1 MPPVRLTALLVI
13 VFINLVG
20 FRPTATDLAID
31 ASRLTARTAVTV
43 STTESAIISGKV
55 TSSYGAPL
63 AGVTLNLSGARTA
76 RAITDV
82 HGNYRFTNVNP
93 GNLYTLSPSLVN
105 YHFNPPDR
113 AFLLPGNETD
123 VGFIATFDA
132 AIGGNA
138 IDSSG
143 FFVRQHYLDFLGRE
157 PDDAGFNFWT
167 NEIISC
173 GADSEC
179 IERRMINVSAAYFLS
194 IEFQQT
200 GGFVD
205 GVCRASYGRAP
216 RFTEF
221 MHDTATVAEGV
232 VVGNPDWSERLAT
245 NKQAYLV
252 VWIQR
257 PEFQAAY
264 GGLSN
269 EAYVDTLLS
278 DTGITFTPGERDA
291 LVVGLNNNAASR
303 AEVLGQIAENERFV
317 SAKRNATFVMMQ
329 YFGYLRRDPDESG
342 YQFWL
347 DKLNQFGGNFEQAEM
362 VKAFLRSGEYRSRFV
377 PINPG
382 TSAVMV
388 DLNVADITGVGSGT
402 PFNAWRDSSGSGND
416 ATLVDSAKPFTLLL
430 DDEDGLPFVT
440 AVTAGTL
447 FSVPITATATK
458 TVFVVLRHFPDYP
471 LISSPPLYF
480 SSTASVYG
488 NYETSRYGGYLTNL
502 GGGTLEGGYNNEW
515 GVICWK
521 QNGASVTLFAN
532 GVQWVTF
539 TLSAASATTTLRIG
553 DLDGPSTQYRQLV
566 GFSTILSDEQILNY
580 SKQLLQQNSNGTSID
595 YLDAQNSATFA
606 NPAQAIFIRKPG
618 FPGLRPLVI
627 FDHAAGETERQ
638 FRDRV
643 EWRMLVNAAV
653 DAGYVVGF
661 SRQHNISW
669 GNNDSL
675 ADNEAIYNYAVAHY
689 AVDPARVAIVGD
701 SMGGVAAMLSFAA
714 PTSIPLKGAAL
725 YYPVQDVSFQ
735 HDYKIAMGVAIDAA
749 YGGSF
754 ALNGAGHNPVR
765 LSNSTWA
772 GKRFIWFASTLD
784 TLVPYEQNT
793 EAMRT
798 LIAGVATENT
808 FVELNA
814 NHNNPTAIMSTRQ
827 ALLDFLARCFQ

>member
-1 MPPVRLTALLVI
+1 
-13 VFINLVG
+13 
-20 FRPTATDLAID
+20 
-31 ASRLTARTAVTV
+31 
-43 STTESAIISGKV
+43 
-55 TSSYGAPL
+55 L
-63 AGVTLNLSGARTA
+63 AGVTVNLSGARTA
-76 RAITDV
+76 RAITDI
-82 HGNYRFTNVNP
+82 HGNYRFTGVDTD
-93 GNLYTLSPSLVN
+93 NLYTLTPSLVN
-105 YHFNPPDR
+105 YHFNPLDR
-113 AFLLPGNETD
+113 AFLLLDNKTD
-123 VGFIATFDA
+123 VGFTATFDA

-143 FFVRQHYLDFLGRE
+143 FFVRQHYLDFLARE
-157 PDDAGFNFWT
+157 PDEAGFNFWT
-167 NEIISC
+167 NQIISC
-173 GADSEC
+173 GTDSEC

-205 GVCRASYGRAP
+205 GLYRASYGRAP
-216 RFTEF
+216 RFAEF
-221 MHDTATVAEGV
+221 LPDIARVAEGV
-232 VVGNPDWSERLAT
+232 VVGNPDWSQRLAA
-245 NKQAYLV
+245 NKQTFLA

-257 PEFQAAY
+257 PEFQTAY
-264 GGLSN
+264 DALSN
-269 EAYVDTLLS
+269 EAYVDKLLS
-278 DTGITFTPGERDA
+278 DTGIMFTPGERDA
-291 LVVGLNNNAASR
+291 LVGSLNNNTASR

-317 SAKRNATFVMMQ
+317 SAKRNARFVMMQ

-347 DKLNQFGGNFEQAEM
+347 AKLNQFSGNFEQAEM
-362 VKAFLRSGEYRSRFV
+362 VKAFLTSGEYRRRFV
-377 PINPG
+377 PFNPTT
-382 TSAVMV
+382 TSGVMV
-388 DLNVADITGVGSGT
+388 DLNVADITGVGNGRS
-402 PFNAWRDSSGSGND
+402 FDAWRDASGSGND

-430 DDEDGLPFVT
+430 DDEDGLPYVT
-440 AVTAGTL
+440 AASAGTL

-458 TVFVVLRHFPDYP
+458 TIFVVLRHFPDYP
-471 LISSPPLYF
+471 LTSSPPLYF
-480 SSTASVYG
+480 STTAYVYG
-488 NYETSRYGGYLTNL
+488 NYETRRYGGYRTDL

-515 GVICWK
+515 SVICWK
-521 QNGASVTLFAN
+521 QNGTSVTLFAN
-532 GVQWVTF
+532 GVQWITF
-539 TLSAASATTTLRIG
+539 TLSASSATTTLRIG

-580 SKQLLQQNSNGTSID
+580 SKQLLQQNSNGNSID
-595 YLDAQNSATFA
+595 YLDAQNSPTFA
-606 NPAQAIFIRKPG
+606 NPAQTIFLRKPG

-638 FRDRV
+638 FRDRA

-661 SRQHNISW
+661 SRQHNNSW

-701 SMGGVAAMLSFAA
+701 SMGGAAAMLSFTGQ
-714 PTSIPLKGAAL
+714 TSIPLKGAAL
-725 YYPVQDVSFQ
+725 YYPVQDLAFQ
-735 HDYKIAMGVAIDAA
+735 HDFKLAMGVSIDAA

-765 LSNSTWA
+765 LSNSTWS
-772 GKRFIWFASTLD
+772 GKRFIWFASTQD
-784 TLVPYEQNT
+784 TLVPYAQNT

-808 FVELNA
+808 FVEVNA
-814 NHNNPTAIMSTRQ
+814 NHNDATAIAGTKQ